1 MCDIGCGYGG
11 LTKVVSEYL
20 QAQEVYGIDIDEER
34 LQVVSQRGIKVF
46 RVDIEYEKLP
56 FPDEYFDL
64 VTSFGVLEHLKHFD
78 NFFTESYRVLRKGG
92 FLIISMP
99 NLGSWINRIALLL
112 GFQPRDVEVSCRVRN
127 QGFLPIYS
135 EGYIGHVHSATLRA
149 MRKILEFYNFQVVK
163 VQGSSPYM
171 ETKRLG
177 ILLKMLDKIFSN
189 EP

>member
-1 MCDIGCGYGG
+1 MLRDDIFSHITEKDLQSGAALRDLPNLLKVLDIVRGKGIRRMCDIGCGYGG
-11 LTKVVSEYL
+11 LTKIVSRYL
-20 QAQEVYGIDIDEER
+20 QVDEVYGIDIDDER
-34 LQVVSQRGIKVF
+34 LQVASQRGIKVF
-46 RVDIEYEKLP
+46 RVDIEYEKLS

-135 EGYIGHVHSATLRA
+135 GGSVSYTHLTLPT
-149 MRKILEFYNFQVVK
+149 N
-163 VQGSSPYM
+163 
-171 ETKRLG
+171 
-177 ILLKMLDKIFSN
+177 
-189 EP
+189 